1 MGTLTIRNLP
11 DDVHDKLR
19 LRAAKNRRS
28 VEAEA
33 RALLAQGVAASA
45 AHAPG
50 AWLGSMR
57 GEIEI
62 VGDWEGW
69 KAADREIEQMFE
81 DSINNPDD
89 PLYAKD

>member
-33 RALLAQGVAASA
+33 RALLAQSLKGAAPPFAS
-45 AHAPG
+45 
-50 AWLGSMR
+50 LGSMA
-57 GEIEI
+57 GEIKI
-62 VGDWEGW
+62 LGDWKEM
-69 KAADREIEQMFE
+69 DREVEALFE
-81 DSINNPDD
+81 ESINKPFDVGE
-89 PLYAKD
+89 

>member
-33 RALLAQGVAASA
+33 RDLLAKGVTAGDQEV
-45 AHAPG
+45 G
-50 AWLGSMR
+50 AWMGALR
-57 GEIEI
+57 GQMGII
-62 VGDWEGW
+62 GDWSDS
-69 KAADREIEQMFE
+69 DREVEQLFE

-89 PLYAKD
+89 PLYAKPE